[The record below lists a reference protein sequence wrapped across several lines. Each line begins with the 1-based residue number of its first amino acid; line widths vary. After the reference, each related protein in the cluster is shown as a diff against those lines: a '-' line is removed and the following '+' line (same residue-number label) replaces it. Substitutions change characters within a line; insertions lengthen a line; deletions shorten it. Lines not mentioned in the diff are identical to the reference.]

1 MTLRKFYL
9 IYNEYLD
16 YNGLRKTERWVAYV
30 IGNIVCIVIIC
41 NTDRGSDKEIYQMGY
56 ITGGV

>member
-1 MTLRKFYL
+1 MKKILNLAELRIIIK
-9 IYNEYLD
+9 
-16 YNGLRKTERWVAYV
+16 KTERWVVYV

-56 ITGGV
+56 IAGGI